1 VQRALEVSAELEF
14 GDFLANSLAEH
25 RAEMHAMDMH
35 VGHDFLVGRV
45 PVDGVVALGVVV
57 RGTHACKNGLL
68 LFVLVWAF
76 SRFFESKKKMKNGFL
91 EMDF

>member
-1 VQRALEVSAELEF
+1 
-14 GDFLANSLAEH
+14 
-25 RAEMHAMDMH
+25 MHAMDMH

-68 LFVLVWAF
+68 LFVLVCVF
-76 SRFFESKKKMKNGFL
+76 SRFFESKKNEKWIFGNGFFKNGFL
-91 EMDF
+91 TKKKIFKNAFFDP